1 MLKICSKCG
10 VEKDAEK
17 EFFRNNT
24 KQNGYSSYC
33 KACAKIY
40 AKDYKKKNPS
50 YKNNYD
56 NAWRK
61 TKSGA
66 ESISTS
72 MRKHRETQKYKDTVK
87 KYLSKEE
94 TKNLIKSNKM
104 KANRVFYYT
113 KDSAKKRNIRFDF
126 TLEEFVKFYTKS
138 NECFYCGSTISDAN
152 RTLSLIRE
160 YSGCDEIV
168 LSLQKKTGASNFY
181 SKRFSVDRM
190 NSFGEYSEKNCAI
203 ACQFCNCAKGFLIP
217 AEQYKSIAVDTI
229 ANIVKICEDAGLV
242 I

>member
-10 VEKDAEK
+10 VPKDAET

-24 KQNGYSSYC
+24 KQNGCSSYC

-40 AKDYKKKNPS
+40 AQDYKKRNPN
-50 YKNNYD
+50 YKKNYD
-56 NAWRK
+56 SAWRK

-66 ESISTS
+66 ASISAS
-72 MRKHRETQKYKDTVK
+72 MKRHHVTQKYKDTVK
-87 KYLSKEE
+87 KYLDKEE

-113 KDSAKKRNIRFDF
+113 KDSARKRNIQFEF
-126 TLEEFVKFYTKS
+126 TLDEFVKFYTKS
-138 NECFYCGSTISDAN
+138 NECFYCSSTISDAN
-152 RTLSLIRE
+152 RILSLIRE
-160 YSGCDEIV
+160 YSGCDEII

-190 NSFGEYSEKNCAI
+190 NSFGEYSENNCVI

-217 AEQYKSIAVDTI
+217 ADLYKSIAPGTI
-229 ANIVKICEDAGLV
+229 ANIVRICEEAGLV